1 MKQLFVQN
9 PFTEKTQIFRY
20 QHSEDVSIQS
30 IFLFITQNLKLNS
43 EFVSDFRFI
52 LNGKQVQN
60 NNQFACSLQ
69 HNSFL
74 RVLMRIRGGK
84 GGFGSQLKK
93 DAKAQKKITDWNLS
107 RDLQGRR
114 MRDVNNEKKL
124 VEFFKKQKQ
133 EQDQVAKELKE
144 FKDMQKEQG
153 TQNFGY
159 QIMNNDYKDR
169 IEKVEES
176 ISNSVLLG
184 MNKQKQNKNKPSQE
198 QQEEYE
204 KDEYRFKIPKKLK
217 KSDQNPESPIEGEIK
232 QEFTNTTNSEQQ
244 ENKNEKQEEKVYQ
257 LPFTQ
262 SDLKQEEI
270 STQNLDS
277 VDANKLNDP
286 QNSQQKQSRID
297 KNKLI
302 AIGEI
307 KEFNNIELDQ
317 IKSIDNLIKLGDAH
331 LKNELTRLGLKA
343 GGKVEEK
350 AQRLWVIKQDP
361 SNLFNPKYIAK
372 KK

>member
-1 MKQLFVQN
+1 MKQLLVEN

-20 QHSEDVSIQS
+20 QDSQEVSIQS
-30 IFLFITQNLKLNS
+30 ILLFITQSLKLNHQ
-43 EFVSDFRFI
+43 FVNDFRFI
-52 LNGKQVQN
+52 LNGKQVQSN
-60 NNQFACSLQ
+60 IQLACSLE
-69 HNSFL
+69 HNSIL

-93 DAKAQKKITDWNLS
+93 DARAQKKITDWDLS

-133 EQDQVAKELKE
+133 EQEQVDKELKE

-153 TQNFGY
+153 NQNFGY

-176 ISNSVLLG
+176 ISSSVLLG
-184 MNKQKQNKNKPSQE
+184 IKKQKQNKNKPSQE

-204 KDEYRFKIPKKLK
+204 KDEDGFKIPKKLK

-232 QEFTNTTNSEQQ
+232 QEFINSINSE
-244 ENKNEKQEEKVYQ
+244 ESDNKSEKQEEKVYQ
-257 LPFTQ
+257 LPFTK

-277 VDANKLNDP
+277 VDENKLSDS
-286 QNSQQKQSRID
+286 QNSQQKQSNID

-307 KEFNNIELDQ
+307 KEFDIIELDQ
-317 IKSIDNLIKLGDAH
+317 IKSTDDLIKLGDAH
-331 LKNELTRLGLKA
+331 LKHELTRLGIKA
-343 GGKVEEK
+343 GGKLEEK
-350 AQRLWVIKQDP
+350 AQRLWAIKQDP
-361 SNLFNPKYIAK
+361 SNLFNPKYLAK